1 MVAYF
6 IFATIKLHIGMTAK
20 KMIIATVVGA
30 VVLFL
35 FDGALQAIPNFGVR
49 AVERLETN
57 QLTTG
62 EFSELANSMA
72 YIATETTVSFVAVK
86 EVNYYNLS
94 RFFAIEFFSAFA
106 IAMVFALLFAKIPF
120 ADFRERLWLTFGF
133 SLIAGFAIHLPY
145 FNWWGFSLA
154 YTGGVVIKTIMGW
167 MLVAL
172 IQNRLIYKIK

>member
-1 MVAYF
+1 
-6 IFATIKLHIGMTAK
+6 MTTK
-20 KMIIATVVGA
+20 KIIVATVIGA

-57 QLTTG
+57 QLTTA

-72 YIATETTVSFVAVK
+72 YIATENTVSFVAIK
-86 EVNYYNLS
+86 EADYYNLS

-106 IAMVFALLFAKIPF
+106 IAMVFALLFGKITF
-120 ADFRERLWLTFGF
+120 ADLGDRIWLTFGF

-145 FNWWGFSLA
+145 FNWWGFSMA
-154 YTGGVVIKTIMGW
+154 YTVGVVSKTMVGW
-167 MLVAL
+167 LLVAF